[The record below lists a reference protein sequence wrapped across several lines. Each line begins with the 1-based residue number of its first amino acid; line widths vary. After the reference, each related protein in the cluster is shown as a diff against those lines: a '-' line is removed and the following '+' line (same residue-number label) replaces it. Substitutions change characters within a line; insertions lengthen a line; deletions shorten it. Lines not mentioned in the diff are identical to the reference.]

1 MPRSTQVPAASFS
14 VSSTG
19 LSPAVAELSSSLPLP
34 TKMFQFRG
42 LAHFRVTGL
51 LPAGLSHSEILGSIL
66 VCKSPR
72 LIAAYHVFL
81 RLQEPRHPPYA
92 LYYFLTF
99 PISPIVDIGT
109 LSHLLK
115 YVNERWSNPRPEW
128 RIRESNP

>member
-1 MPRSTQVPAASFS
+1 MFLSF
-14 VSSTG
+14 
-19 LSPAVAELSSSLPLP
+19 PPP

-66 VCKSPR
+66 VCKAPR

-115 YVNERWSNPRPEW
+115 YVNERRKFSFAVNSTRFEPTPKAVLL
-128 RIRESNP
+128 